1 MCFDTLHIEH
11 QVKNIPLDFVNQKNE
26 TLSWLNLKWHP
37 IINNR
42 EYLSCYYTYI
52 GNLRLV
58 FKGDKIYIKNSLQK
72 FFMNNNY
79 QSFSY
84 SQVVDA
90 FSKLNQL
97 VPFNIYE
104 AIVTRLAVGVVI
116 EEDAQKAYNEWK
128 FYMGKPPKPMYEKN
142 KIYGSKF
149 HLNDY
154 YIKAYDK
161 TFQVKCKDSINIGKP
176 YFRYEIEGKTKF
188 FNNKTNNVGITTV
201 TDLINK
207 EKYKKLCNVLID
219 RYQMID
225 KEAQKD
231 LSKLTL
237 KEMRLVASMRDFKI
251 KESIRKQYSHTY
263 KKERL
268 KYLSLMRNVDNTEF
282 QNKVFNKLNT
292 QIQYS
297 VNN

>member
-1 MCFDTLHIEH
+1 MSFDTLHIQH
-11 QVKNIPLDFVNQKNE
+11 QVKNLPIDFVNQKNE
-26 TLSWLNLKWHP
+26 TLEWLNLKWHP
-37 IINNR
+37 ITNKFD
-42 EYLSCYYTYI
+42 YLSYYYTFV

-58 FKGDKIYIKNSLQK
+58 LQGDIIYIKNSLQC
-72 FFMNNNY
+72 FYMNNNF

-90 FSKLNQL
+90 FYKLNKL
-97 VPFNIYE
+97 LPFNVYE
-104 AIVTRLAVGVVI
+104 ALVTRLAIGVVI
-116 EEDAQKAYNEWK
+116 EEDAQKAYGEWK
-128 FYMGKPPKPMYEKN
+128 FYQGKPPKPMYEKN

-154 YIKAYDK
+154 YIKAYNK
-161 TFQVKCKDSINIGKP
+161 TFQAQCKDKINIGKP

-201 TDLINK
+201 ADLIDK
-207 EKYKKLCNVLID
+207 EKYKKLCNVLIA
-219 RYQMID
+219 RYQKIE
-225 KEAQKD
+225 KEAQID
-231 LSKLTL
+231 LSELTI

-251 KESIRKQYSHTY
+251 KESMRKRFSHTY

-268 KYLSLMRNVDNTEF
+268 KYLSLMRNVDNTDF

-297 VNN
+297 LNN

>member
-11 QVKNIPLDFVNQKNE
+11 QVKNIPKDFVDKKNI

-37 IINNR
+37 IINKYD
-42 EYLSCYYTYI
+42 YLGCYYTYI
-52 GNLRLV
+52 GNLKLV
-58 FKGDKIYIKNSLQK
+58 FKDEKIYIKNSLQC
-72 FFMNNNY
+72 FYMNNNY

-90 FSKLNQL
+90 FNKLNQL

-104 AIVTRLAVGVVI
+104 AVVTRLAVGVVI
-116 EEDAQKAYNEWK
+116 EEDAQKAFNEWK
-128 FYMGKPPKPMYEKN
+128 FYMGKPPKPMYEKS
-142 KIYGSKF
+142 KIYGAKF
-149 HLNDY
+149 HLTDY

-161 TFQVKCKDSINIGKP
+161 TFQAQCKDSTNIGKP

-201 TDLINK
+201 TDLIDK
-207 EKYKKLCNVLID
+207 SKYKKLCGILID
-219 RYQMID
+219 RYQMIE
-225 KEAQKD
+225 KEPQID
-231 LSKLTL
+231 LSELTL

-251 KESIRKQYSHTY
+251 KESIRKQHSHTY
-263 KKERL
+263 KKERKIYL
-268 KYLSLMRNVDNTEF
+268 KLMRDADNTDF
-282 QNKVFNKLNT
+282 QNKLFNKLNT

-297 VNN
+297 LNN

>member
-1 MCFDTLHIEH
+1 MCFDTLHLQH
-11 QVKNIPLDFVNQKNE
+11 QVKNIPVDFVNQKNE

-42 EYLSCYYTYI
+42 DYLSCYYTYI

-58 FKGDKIYIKNSLQK
+58 FKGDKIYIKNSLQC
-72 FFMNNNY
+72 FYMNNNY

-90 FSKLNQL
+90 FYKLNQL

-128 FYMGKPPKPMYEKN
+128 FYMGKPPIPMFDKN
-142 KIYGSKF
+142 KIYGAKF
-149 HLNDY
+149 HLTDY
-154 YIKAYDK
+154 YIKAYNK
-161 TFQVKCKDSINIGKP
+161 TFQAQCKDKINIGKP

-201 TDLINK
+201 ADLIDK
-207 EKYKKLCNVLID
+207 VKYKKLCDILID
-219 RYQMID
+219 RYQKIE
-225 KEAQKD
+225 KEPQID
-231 LSKLTL
+231 LSKLTI
-237 KEMRLVASMRDFKI
+237 KEKRIVASMRDFKI
-251 KESIRKQYSHTY
+251 KESIRKQHSHTY
-263 KKERL
+263 KKERKIYL
-268 KYLSLMRNVDNTEF
+268 KLMRDADSTDF

-292 QIQYS
+292 QIQFS
-297 VNN
+297 LNS

>member
-1 MCFDTLHIEH
+1 MCFDTLHLQH
-11 QVKNIPLDFVNQKNE
+11 QVKNIPIDFVNQKNE

-42 EYLSCYYTYI
+42 DYLSCYYTYI

-58 FKGDKIYIKNSLQK
+58 FKGDIIYIKNSLQC
-72 FFMNNNY
+72 FYMNNNY

-90 FSKLNQL
+90 FYKLNQL

-104 AIVTRLAVGVVI
+104 AEVTRLAIGVVI
-116 EEDAQKAYNEWK
+116 EEDAQKAYNEWQ

-149 HLNDY
+149 HLSDY

-161 TFQVKCKDSINIGKP
+161 TFQTKCKDKINIGKP

-201 TDLINK
+201 ADLIDK
-207 EKYKKLCNVLID
+207 EKYRKLCDILIS
-219 RYQMID
+219 RYQKIE
-225 KEAQKD
+225 KETQID
-231 LSKLTL
+231 LSELTI
-237 KEMRLVASMRDFKI
+237 KEKRLVASMRDFKI
-251 KESIRKQYSHTY
+251 KESIRKQHSHTY
-263 KKERL
+263 KKDRI
-268 KYLSLMRNVDNTEF
+268 KYLNLLRNVDNTDF
-282 QNKVFNKLNT
+282 QNRVFNKLNN

-297 VNN
+297 LNN

>member
-1 MCFDTLHIEH
+1 MCFDTLHLQH
-11 QVKNIPLDFVNQKNE
+11 QVKNIPIDFVNQKNE
-26 TLSWLNLKWHP
+26 TLSWLNLNWHP

-42 EYLSCYYTYI
+42 DYLSCYYTYI

-58 FKGDKIYIKNSLQK
+58 FKGDKIYIKNSLQC
-72 FFMNNNY
+72 FYMNNNY

-84 SQVVDA
+84 SQVLDA

-104 AIVTRLAVGVVI
+104 AVVTRLAVGVVI

-154 YIKAYDK
+154 YIKAYNK
-161 TFQVKCKDSINIGKP
+161 TFQAQCKDKINIGKP

-188 FNNKTNNVGITTV
+188 FNNKTNNVGIITV
-201 TDLINK
+201 VDLIDK
-207 EKYKKLCNVLID
+207 EKYKKLCDILIG
-219 RYQMID
+219 RYQKIE
-225 KEAQKD
+225 KEPQID
-231 LSKLTL
+231 LSKLTI
-237 KEMRLVASMRDFKI
+237 KEKRIVASMRDFKI
-251 KESIRKQYSHTY
+251 KESIRKQHSHTY
-263 KKERL
+263 KKERKIYL
-268 KYLSLMRNVDNTEF
+268 KLMRNTDSTDF

-297 VNN
+297 LNS